1 MGTPPTFTPMWH
13 SFADCKTSTSAARS
27 ATPWWRARLCVV
39 RAVGDSGIGAVGAGA
54 GAAKTTESVMQTM
67 LVAKWLQVMVQSV
80 ETSIGHFDL
89 PLPRG
94 F

>member
-1 MGTPPTFTPMWH
+1 
-13 SFADCKTSTSAARS
+13 
-27 ATPWWRARLCVV
+27 
-39 RAVGDSGIGAVGAGA
+39 
-54 GAAKTTESVMQTM
+54 MQTM

-89 PLPRG
+89 PLPGG